1 MLSMST
7 KGPRRR
13 QSADKGAPFCRLPW
27 NSGRRLLLWAKRR
40 PRQFT
45 LGSKP
50 VVEITA
56 VTATLVQ
63 PNLIG
68 TLLDFSAQIWR
79 HWKGQVAVCFLSRS
93 IFHCAVLSVVFRCF
107 VSLITFGFADF
118 VKSYH
123 GIHRRMFDGGKTI

>member
-1 MLSMST
+1 MLSVST
-7 KGPRRR
+7 KGPPRR
-13 QSADKGAPFCRLPW
+13 QSADKGAPF
-27 NSGRRLLLWAKRR
+27 RRLLWSSGRSLLLSAKRR
-40 PRQFT
+40 ACQFT

-50 VVEITA
+50 MVEITA

-68 TLLDFSAQIWR
+68 ALLNFSAQIWR
-79 HWKGQVAVCFLSRS
+79 HWRGEVAVCFLSRS
-93 IFHCAVLSVVFRCF
+93 IFHCAVLSVVFRFF

-123 GIHRRMFDGGKTI
+123 GIHRRMF